1 MGVICVVDAVIDP
14 VGKGGAWHAG
24 EGVNLAT
31 THGIFGL
38 PLLRHITSVS
48 APCMPTPVVPA
59 ERKNHFCQCHS

>member
-1 MGVICVVDAVIDP
+1 MARW
-14 VGKGGAWHAG
+14 GGG
-24 EGVNLAT
+24 EGWNKKVNLAT

-38 PLLRHITSVS
+38 PLLCHITSVS